1 MLLVTKRPEPEDSV
15 DVALYMTAVL
25 LAGVVAGAQEILV
38 LFLHSGRV
46 LLVRATPSLLL
57 VHLND
62 VILLHLQSFR
72 RLVVIDSTSVKEKS
86 ERGDRNTNTLGVGF
100 LQLAHQSCLLDSEVN
115 FIGVLAHNLQLDIL
129 GIFSH
134 RHS

>member
-25 LAGVVAGAQEILV
+25 LAGVVAGAQEIFV

-62 VILLHLQSFR
+62 VVLLHLQSFR
-72 RLVVIDSTSVKEKS
+72 RLVVIDST
-86 ERGDRNTNTLGVGF
+86 
-100 LQLAHQSCLLDSEVN
+100 
-115 FIGVLAHNLQLDIL
+115 
-129 GIFSH
+129 
-134 RHS
+134 

>member
-15 DVALYMTAVL
+15 DVARYLTDVL

-38 LFLHSGRV
+38 LLLHCSRV

-62 VILLHLQSFR
+62 VILLHLQSFG
-72 RLVVIDSTSVKEKS
+72 RLVVIDT
-86 ERGDRNTNTLGVGF
+86 T
-100 LQLAHQSCLLDSEVN
+100 
-115 FIGVLAHNLQLDIL
+115 
-129 GIFSH
+129 
-134 RHS
+134 